1 MRNFIAFVGINRT
14 VLAVTGFKNICDLGE
29 LV

>member
-1 MRNFIAFVGINRT
+1 MRNFIAFVEIDRT
-14 VLAVTGFKNICDLGE
+14 VLAVTGLKNIYDLGE